1 MADRGGEGQ
10 LKNMSEQLWKL
21 ITCSSAGQVWLP
33 AVGTPWLAFTFLLFL
48 HSLPE
53 PPSPFNCIVSLPLD
67 WFTKHGFSPYGA
79 PWWRNPHL
87 HWAVVTLCCAVWSR
101 ARGPGVHRTKD
112 AGPVNGSAMLS
123 REKLTLVQWRDKPI
137 HFVTQPLCTLSAGW
151 RTLTIF
157 SSFSIS
163 IFIACLLPPG
173 RGKGEKRTTSSIGNF
188 KHEHV
193 SFPLPPQPPAVPAMH
208 KALEC

>member
-1 MADRGGEGQ
+1 MKISYLFFSRTGF
-10 LKNMSEQLWKL
+10 
-21 ITCSSAGQVWLP
+21 WLP
-33 AVGTPWLAFTFLLFL
+33 AVGTPCLAFAFLLFL

-53 PPSPFNCIVSLPLD
+53 PPSPFNCIVSLPLNR
-67 WFTKHGFSPYGA
+67 FTKHGFSPRGA
-79 PWWRNPHL
+79 PWRRNPHL
-87 HWAVVTLCCAVWSR
+87 HWVVVALCCAGWSR

-123 REKLTLVQWRDKPI
+123 REKLTPVQWRDKPI

-193 SFPLPPQPPAVPAMH
+193 SFPLPPQSPAVPAMH
-208 KALEC
+208 KALES